1 MNFLSTSMHVLF
13 WWYGLPGW
21 WIACCKYRREGEIR
35 GHQIPL
41 YLRWITFCNN
51 KEHSL
56 KEPRTL
62 VLGFVLLSWSYT
74 WKSSI
79 SSFFLVAAE
88 AMLRCQYCW
97 GYWSGGWLSIVQS
110 HFLPPSI
117 FFLTAALFML
127 ISKCVSAAV
136 LTPACCQGQTRKEAG
151 FDGEPLDKKHPLMEH
166 YAAWKWLVDL
176 LHFGRTETVAML
188 QMLQITC
195 AQRWKIG
202 CLLCHLYSLPAGDCV
217 VALY

>member
-13 WWYGLPGW
+13 WWWGLPGW

-79 SSFFLVAAE
+79 AAGSPSS
-88 AMLRCQYCW
+88 
-97 GYWSGGWLSIVQS
+97 S
-110 HFLPPSI
+110 HTSSLPPFS
-117 FFLTAALFML
+117 
-127 ISKCVSAAV
+127 SS
-136 LTPACCQGQTRKEAG
+136 Q
-151 FDGEPLDKKHPLMEH
+151 
-166 YAAWKWLVDL
+166 
-176 LHFGRTETVAML
+176 
-188 QMLQITC
+188 
-195 AQRWKIG
+195 QRCS
-202 CLLCHLYSLPAGDCV
+202 CLSLSVSLPLFWHLHAVKDRQEKTQALMASPETKSTLWWSIMQLENDWWTFCISAGLRRWRCFKRSRSHVRKDEK
-217 VALY
+217 